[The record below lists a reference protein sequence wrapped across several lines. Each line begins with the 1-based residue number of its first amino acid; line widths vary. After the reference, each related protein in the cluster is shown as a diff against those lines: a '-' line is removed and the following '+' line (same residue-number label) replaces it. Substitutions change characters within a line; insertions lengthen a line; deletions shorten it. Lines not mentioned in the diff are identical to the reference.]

1 MITKRPGEPAFC
13 VSVVLLTVVLSHACP
28 TALANGERERI
39 SCFLIGETHPSLNP
53 LTGYFAED
61 PLFKYS
67 LERIPSGLTDPQRQR
82 LDRLYYPR
90 TRKALLESYDILF
103 FSDAR
108 IQHFTPTQFHD
119 LDYAF
124 REAGMPSFW
133 SFGPSYGMAIENKI
147 LSEALPISAYS
158 GYIHRPWRVVFRRER
173 DPVFLPFISLGMESV
188 PGEAYGAMKTREGST
203 IWADMEPLDL
213 PWMVSWRPGENGG
226 VTWVNADELNL
237 YWWGL
242 EASVRGCNP
251 YAIDMMT
258 NLVLYSV
265 GRPLVSDI
273 LARRDARQRI
283 SAFMAQKSSVLS
295 LLEWADLFGA
305 NTLPLST
312 SLTQLDSVVAT
323 ATDEY
328 LGQEY
333 AASISQMDEVAQGLA
348 QLSARAVHLKD
359 EALVWVYIS
368 EWSAVTSTGVITGLV
383 LWTLMVRKR
392 MYKAVGVTK
401 PTSLE

>member
-1 MITKRPGEPAFC
+1 MAIGGT
-13 VSVVLLTVVLSHACP
+13 
-28 TALANGERERI
+28 ERV

-61 PLFKYS
+61 PLFRYS

-90 TRKALLESYDILF
+90 TRKMLLESYDILF

-108 IQHFTPTQFHD
+108 IQHFTSTQFHD

-133 SFGPSYGMAIENKI
+133 SFGPAYGMAIENNI
-147 LSEALPISAYS
+147 LSEALPISSYD
-158 GYIHRPWRVVFRRER
+158 GYYHRPWRVVFRREK
-173 DPVFLPFISLGMESV
+173 DPVFLPFISLGMENV
-188 PGEAYGAMKTREGST
+188 PGEAYARMKPREGA
-203 IWADMEPLDL
+203 IVWADMDPLDL

-226 VTWVNADELNL
+226 LTWVNADELNL

-251 YAIDMMT
+251 YAIDMVT
-258 NLVLYSV
+258 NLVLYSL
-265 GRPLVSDI
+265 GRPLVTDI

-283 SAFMAQKSSVLS
+283 SAFMAQKSTVLS
-295 LLEWADLFGA
+295 MLEWADLFGA
-305 NTLPLST
+305 NTLPLSG
-312 SLTQLDSVVAT
+312 SLVQLDSIVET
-323 ATDEY
+323 ATGEY

-333 AASISQMDEVAQGLA
+333 AASISRMEQVAEGLA
-348 QLSARAVHLKD
+348 EVSTRAVRLKD
-359 EALVWVYIS
+359 EALFWVYAS
-368 EWSAVTSTGVITGLV
+368 EWSAVTSTGIITSVV
-383 LWTLMVRKR
+383 LWSLMVRRR
-392 MYKAVGVTK
+392 MYRAVGVTRPR
-401 PTSLE
+401 PTE